1 MSAAADDR
9 TAAAR
14 GVSVVA
20 SIGYCAFL
28 GGPPLIGYLG
38 QNITVR
44 QALVAVAVV
53 LGRATL
59 VTGSLRPFLTKSGE
73 TRE

>member
-1 MSAAADDR
+1 MRAAADDR

-14 GVSVVA
+14 RVSVVA

-28 GGPPLIGYLG
+28 GGPPLIRYLG

-44 QALVAVAVV
+44 QALVAVAVAV
-53 LGRATL
+53 GLAIL
-59 VTGSLRPFLTKSGE
+59 VIGSLRPLPDEERRDT
-73 TRE
+73 

>member
-14 GVSVVA
+14 RVQRCRLDRLLCLPRRS
-20 SIGYCAFL
+20 
-28 GGPPLIGYLG
+28 PLIGYLG

-44 QALVAVAVV
+44 QALVAVAVAV
-53 LGRATL
+53 GLAIL
-59 VTGSLRPFLTKSGE
+59 VIGSLRPLPDEERRDT
-73 TRE
+73 

>member
-14 GVSVVA
+14 GASVVA
-20 SIGYCAFL
+20 SIGYRAIL

-53 LGRATL
+53 PGLATL
-59 VTGSLRPFLTKSGE
+59 VTGSLRPFVTKSGE